1 MFHEF
6 AVILCPRCWCLTAQI
21 VNLLGRRE
29 PDVYGATTLD
39 QLAQMLEDAAPT
51 AMQLEFFQSNH
62 EGAMIDRIHQLM
74 DQPIDGIVINPGA
87 WTHTSV
93 AIRDALSAIKTPI
106 VEVHIS
112 NIHARETFWHHSYF
126 SDIAVAVIAGCG
138 MQGYLYAL
146 QTLDQQVK
154 G

>member
-1 MFHEF
+1 MSK
-6 AVILCPRCWCLTAQI
+6 VLVLNGPNL
-21 VNLLGRRE
+21 NLLGRRE

-39 QLAQMLEDAAPT
+39 QLAQMLEDAAPE

-74 DQPIDGIVINPGA
+74 DQPTDGIVINPGA

-112 NIHARETFWHHSYF
+112 NIHARETFRHHSYF
-126 SDIAVAVIAGCG
+126 SDIALAVIAGCG
-138 MQGYLYAL
+138 MQGYLFAL
-146 QTLDQQVK
+146 QTLDQQFK

>member
-1 MFHEF
+1 MSK
-6 AVILCPRCWCLTAQI
+6 VLVLSGPNL
-21 VNLLGRRE
+21 NLLGRRE
-29 PDVYGATTLD
+29 PDLYGATTLD

-112 NIHARETFWHHSYF
+112 NIHARETFRHHSYF
-126 SDIAVAVIAGCG
+126 SDIAISVIAGCG
-138 MQGYLYAL
+138 MQGYLFAL
-146 QTLDQQVK
+146 QTLDQQFK

>member
-1 MFHEF
+1 MSK
-6 AVILCPRCWCLTAQI
+6 VLVLNGPNL
-21 VNLLGRRE
+21 NLLGRRE
-29 PDVYGATTLD
+29 PDLYGATTLD

-74 DQPIDGIVINPGA
+74 DQPTDGIVINPGA

-112 NIHARETFWHHSYF
+112 NIHARETFRHHSYV
-126 SDIAVAVIAGCG
+126 SDIAIAVIAGCG
-138 MQGYLYAL
+138 MQGYLFAL

>member
-1 MFHEF
+1 MSK
-6 AVILCPRCWCLTAQI
+6 VLVLNGPNL
-21 VNLLGRRE
+21 NLLGRRE
-29 PDVYGATTLD
+29 PDLYGATTLD
-39 QLAQMLEDAAPT
+39 QLAHMLEGAAPT

-74 DQPIDGIVINPGA
+74 DQPTDGIVINPGA

-112 NIHARETFWHHSYF
+112 NIHARETFRHHSYF
-126 SDIAVAVIAGCG
+126 SDIAIAVIAGCG
-138 MQGYLYAL
+138 MQGYLFAL

>member
-1 MFHEF
+1 MSK
-6 AVILCPRCWCLTAQI
+6 VLVLNGPNL
-21 VNLLGRRE
+21 NLLGRRE

-39 QLAQMLEDAAPT
+39 QLAQMLEDAAPE

-74 DQPIDGIVINPGA
+74 DQPMDGIVINPGA

-112 NIHARETFWHHSYF
+112 NIHARETFRHHSYF
-126 SDIAVAVIAGCG
+126 SDIALAVISGCG
-138 MQGYLYAL
+138 MQGYLFAL
-146 QTLDQQVK
+146 QTLDQQFK

>member
-1 MFHEF
+1 MSK
-6 AVILCPRCWCLTAQI
+6 VLVLSGPNL
-21 VNLLGRRE
+21 NLLGRRE
-29 PDVYGATTLD
+29 PEVYGATTLD

-112 NIHARETFWHHSYF
+112 NIHARETFRHHSYF
-126 SDIAVAVIAGCG
+126 SDIAIAVIAGCG
-138 MQGYLYAL
+138 MQGYLCAL

>member
-1 MFHEF
+1 MSK
-6 AVILCPRCWCLTAQI
+6 VLVLNGPNL
-21 VNLLGRRE
+21 NLLGRRE

-39 QLAQMLEDAAPT
+39 QLAQMLEDAAPE

-74 DQPIDGIVINPGA
+74 DQPTDGIVINPGA

-112 NIHARETFWHHSYF
+112 NIHARETFRHHSYF
-126 SDIAVAVIAGCG
+126 SDIAIAVIAGCG
-138 MQGYLYAL
+138 MQGYLFAL

>member
-1 MFHEF
+1 MSK
-6 AVILCPRCWCLTAQI
+6 VLVLSGPNL
-21 VNLLGRRE
+21 NLLGRRE
-29 PDVYGATTLD
+29 PEVYGATTLD

-74 DQPIDGIVINPGA
+74 DQPTDGIVINPGA

-112 NIHARETFWHHSYF
+112 NIHARETFRHHSYF
-126 SDIAVAVIAGCG
+126 SDIAIAVIAGCG
-138 MQGYLYAL
+138 MQGYLFAL

>member
-1 MFHEF
+1 MSK
-6 AVILCPRCWCLTAQI
+6 VLVLNGPNL
-21 VNLLGRRE
+21 NLLGRRE
-29 PDVYGATTLD
+29 PDLYGATTLD

-74 DQPIDGIVINPGA
+74 DQPTDGIVINPGA

-112 NIHARETFWHHSYF
+112 NIHARETFRHHAYF
-126 SDIAVAVIAGCG
+126 SDIAIAVIAGCG
-138 MQGYLYAL
+138 MQGYLFAL